1 MCLSSGGY
9 HGHSRA
15 SLLVD
20 VSTRAREGGRS
31 LTVIAEGVFVDKTA
45 LALPG
50 CISYPDTANP
60 QVPALGFIIEFF
72 PEGFI

>member
-1 MCLSSGGY
+1 MCLSFGGY
-9 HGHSRA
+9 HEHSRA

-20 VSTRAREGGRS
+20 VSMRAGEGGRG
-31 LTVIAEGVFVDKTA
+31 LTVIAEGIFVDKAA

-50 CISYPDTANP
+50 CISYPDAANP

-72 PEGFI
+72 P